1 MALWGDRDNFANVA
15 VGVATVDLAN
25 NTIEIQPGP
34 FAAGVGTDTP
44 IIKLGLGS
52 TCGFAQIVSIASTTT
67 CGIAHTNA
75 IIMNSN
81 YTVAGVAYSL
91 TQMATYL
98 DEDPAAVSQIHHDL
112 VDLVNSSVGISST
125 RYFGVGSTAMPSS
138 DSVFGPAH
146 SGWVGVQTYTDNH
159 GNFRVKTEVLVAMSG
174 IQTGNEPFP
183 NYKA

>member
-1 MALWGDRDNFANVA
+1 
-15 VGVATVDLAN
+15 
-25 NTIEIQPGP
+25 
-34 FAAGVGTDTP
+34 
-44 IIKLGLGS
+44 
-52 TCGFAQIVSIASTTT
+52 
-67 CGIAHTNA
+67 
-75 IIMNSN
+75 MNSN

-98 DEDPAAVSQIHHDL
+98 DEDPAAVDQIHHSL
-112 VDLVNSSVGISST
+112 VDLAGSSVGISST

-138 DSVFGPAH
+138 DSLFGPAH